1 MKQHYKDQ
9 HLNILWVD
17 NDVAWNKHIWF
28 LPFIVT
34 GLQDSYN
41 EGEVFY
47 IHNAGLKSNCR
58 SSRRNKTIVNL
69 IWALAIELINVLQG
83 WGLQQKAETN
93 L

>member
-1 MKQHYKDQ
+1 MKQSDKDQ
-9 HLNILWVD
+9 HLNILGVD
-17 NDVAWNKHIWF
+17 DDVAWNKHIRF

-41 EGEVFY
+41 EGEVSY
-47 IHNAGLKSNCR
+47 IHNVGSKSNCR

-69 IWALAIELINVLQG
+69 IWALAIELINILQG
-83 WGLQQKAETN
+83 GGLQQKAETN